1 MSCLTFFAPFTVT
14 KYCGDPSD
22 PLLHILLWCCATAA
36 TPLWLML
43 WCWCCDVAAAVYRV
57 ITLPA
62 MPGHA
67 PAVRWTYTQLWRM
80 SQQSQHQTRSSCYIL
95 CMPGIRIYVMK
106 MLEHWV
112 IQHCHW
118 DILWMCPRPG
128 RGATPFPSIIISNDQ
143 KINRNSPSYKKHG
156 MGLHLNKWKLSVSK
170 MYMTWNGIFQ
180 NVCSTLMSRKSSW
193 KLKLIRKIK
202 ENTRPEL
209 WLVWHS

>member
-1 MSCLTFFAPFTVT
+1 MVLCDCSHPVVT
-14 KYCGDPSD
+14 DVVV
-22 PLLHILLWCCATAA
+22 
-36 TPLWLML
+36 LML
-43 WCWCCDVAAAVYRV
+43 WCCSSSVQGHYPASYAGPRSRWSLNIHAVMKDVSTIY
-57 ITLPA
+57 
-62 MPGHA
+62 
-67 PAVRWTYTQLWRM
+67 
-80 SQQSQHQTRSSCYIL
+80 QHQTRSSCYIL

-112 IQHCHW
+112 LQHCHW